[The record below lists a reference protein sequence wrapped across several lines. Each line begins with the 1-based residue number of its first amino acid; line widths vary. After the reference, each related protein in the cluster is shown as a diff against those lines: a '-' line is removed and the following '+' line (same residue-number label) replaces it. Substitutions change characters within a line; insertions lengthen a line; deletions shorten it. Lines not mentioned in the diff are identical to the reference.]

1 MIKKTSNLV
10 YELKPYIFM
19 LIGLILLFIPSDVL
33 PFGLSYI
40 VWKIGGVV
48 LIVYGVVIQQMRG
61 RFRSAKH
68 REETNAKL
76 KHREDNQEQRSQRN
90 IR

>member
-1 MIKKTSNLV
+1 MIQKTPKLL
-10 YELKPYIFM
+10 YEIRPYFFM